1 MFLLQ
6 VNPVGR
12 HLGQTWVSPKKSVRI
27 ALLTVA
33 ITGVW
38 FGLLHSDLHNTR
50 IFEHVRG
57 GTADWL
63 VVKEAV
69 SGADAYAPVPELAR
83 KYLDWHDVKPDSPH
97 PWPPSA
103 LLLLSPLSLVSPRT
117 DLLCPHGDFGLC
129 ACLLGAIVREMA

>member
-1 MFLLQ
+1 MRF
-6 VNPVGR
+6 
-12 HLGQTWVSPKKSVRI
+12 

-33 ITGVW
+33 KTGVC
-38 FGLLHSDLHNTR
+38 FGLPLSDLDNTPL
-50 IFEHVRG
+50 FEHVRG

-103 LLLLSPLSLVSPRT
+103 LLLLSPLSLVSPE
-117 DLLCPHGDFGLC
+117 LILYVFMGVLAC
-129 ACLLGAIVREMA
+129 APVNSAIVREVA